1 MKIMMK
7 KLIECTL
14 KMSTFFVG
22 GKVMNKIK
30 FNEIINEYLS
40 FKRMY
45 VRHNTMISYEE
56 RINNYILPYFA
67 DRDIFSI
74 TKEDIINWQKDLFEK
89 GVSIKYINKIR
100 PVLHNIFSYL
110 CDYHGCDNN
119 PVTHVPRLRDNSP
132 YEEMDFWEFEEFKK
146 FAKSIDDPLYYRFF
160 MFLYYTG
167 ARKGEA
173 RAMTWKQIDFKN
185 NLITISRSLE
195 RRKDKNGNYIIN
207 RPKND
212 HSRTIMLNSE
222 LRDVLLIYYS
232 ERKRHFDFDEKEYLF
247 GIKKPLA
254 DSTIENRK
262 NKYCDKSGVKKI
274 RIHDFRH
281 SNVSLLVSLGADIC
295 VICSR
300 LGHKDRNQTLNRY
313 SHMFPSKE
321 GEIVDKI
328 DNQASIYNSYSV
340 TLANVIVDFL
350 EKVNQLKNLEEK
362 DIIMIEQIKKI
373 M

>member
-1 MKIMMK
+1 MYS
-7 KLIECTL
+7 ENEY
-14 KMSTFFVG
+14 FFFG

-67 DRDIFSI
+67 DFDIFSI

-173 RAMTWKQIDFKN
+173 RAMT
-185 NLITISRSLE
+185 
-195 RRKDKNGNYIIN
+195 
-207 RPKND
+207 
-212 HSRTIMLNSE
+212 
-222 LRDVLLIYYS
+222 
-232 ERKRHFDFDEKEYLF
+232 
-247 GIKKPLA
+247 
-254 DSTIENRK
+254 
-262 NKYCDKSGVKKI
+262 
-274 RIHDFRH
+274 
-281 SNVSLLVSLGADIC
+281 
-295 VICSR
+295 
-300 LGHKDRNQTLNRY
+300 
-313 SHMFPSKE
+313 
-321 GEIVDKI
+321 
-328 DNQASIYNSYSV
+328 
-340 TLANVIVDFL
+340 
-350 EKVNQLKNLEEK
+350 
-362 DIIMIEQIKKI
+362 
-373 M
+373 